1 MTLQQLEYVVAIDK
15 YRHFVKAAESCG
27 ITQST
32 LSSMLRK
39 LEEELDLTL
48 FDRNSHPIRPTLAGE
63 EIIKQAKVV
72 LFHSKQLQEMSL
84 SERKKETGHIKLG
97 VTTTV
102 APYVMP
108 KLFKYIKDIPDLD
121 ITAFELYRD
130 EIVRMLKNADL
141 DMAIMSLPGNEPDL
155 LEIPLYKEKL
165 WAYVSPLD
173 PLHDKKEIDF
183 TNMPRERLWALKHE
197 ICFQKQITGLDNDYC
212 ESARSSIYESG
223 NIATLLRIVEENEG
237 FTLIPELHIPLLRE
251 NHKNNL
257 RPFTN
262 PTPFREVSLFVRNDF
277 VRESLLNVVANGI
290 KKIIPKEM
298 QDERLL
304 KYQIRI

>member
-155 LEIPLYKEKL
+155 LEIP
-165 WAYVSPLD
+165 PLQRETLGLRLPARPAPRREGD
-173 PLHDKKEIDF
+173 RFHQYAARTALGAEARDLLPE
-183 TNMPRERLWALKHE
+183 TNHR
-197 ICFQKQITGLDNDYC
+197 
-212 ESARSSIYESG
+212 ARQR
-223 NIATLLRIVEENEG
+223 LLRIG
-237 FTLIPELHIPLLRE
+237 KKFHIRVRKHRDP
-251 NHKNNL
+251 
-257 RPFTN
+257 
-262 PTPFREVSLFVRNDF
+262 PTHRGRK
-277 VRESLLNVVANGI
+277 RGI
-290 KKIIPKEM
+290 HTDSGVTHPITAGKPQK
-298 QDERLL
+298 
-304 KYQIRI
+304 

>member
-84 SERKKETGHIKLG
+84 NERKKETGHIRLG

-102 APYVMP
+102 APYIMP

-141 DMAIMSLPGNEPDL
+141 DMAIMSLPDHDDDI

-173 PLHDKKEIDF
+173 PLYKEETIDF

-197 ICFQKQITGLDNDYC
+197 ICFQKQIAGLNYC
-212 ESARSSIYESG
+212 ESRRSSIYESG
-223 NIATLLRIVEENEG
+223 NIATLLFVVQENEG
-237 FTLIPELHIPLLRE
+237 FTVIPELHIPILRE
-251 NHKNNL
+251 EHKGNL
-257 RPFTN
+257 RPFVN
-262 PTPFREVSLFVRNDF
+262 PTPYREVSLFVRNDF

-290 KKIIPKEM
+290 KTIIPKEM
-298 QDERLL
+298 QDERLQ